1 MDTIELILILL
12 YSLAL
17 TILIEGVV
25 VLLSTKDKQ
34 MVKHSVLCNLLTNP
48 IVNLVLILAVNIWGR
63 GIYVPV
69 LFVVELLTVGV
80 EAYIYKYITGMEL
93 RQAVFLSMLAN
104 AASWGIGAIIG
115 LITG

>member
-1 MDTIELILILL
+1 M
-12 YSLAL
+12 S
-17 TILIEGVV
+17 
-25 VLLSTKDKQ
+25 
-34 MVKHSVLCNLLTNP
+34 
-48 IVNLVLILAVNIWGR
+48 
-63 GIYVPV
+63 V